1 MTFPAAAA
9 LVDYRIP
16 QAALSVKLH
25 TVEQIVSGK
34 GYLCDECGFL
44 SDAGSPCEVC
54 MVNAYET
61 MQANAEST
69 FGCDPFARY

>member
-1 MTFPAAAA
+1 MTFPAAAT

-34 GYLCDECGFL
+34 GYLCAECGFL

-61 MQANAEST
+61 MQANAESS